1 MKFPRRAFVHLAVGA
16 AALPAVPRIARAQA
30 YPSRPVRI
38 VVGFPAGGA
47 TDIQARLMGEWLTE
61 RLGQQFIVENKPGAS
76 GNIGTETVAKAP
88 ADGYTLL
95 QVVTPHAI
103 NAALYTNLSFDFIR
117 DIAPVIYAARLAYVV
132 VVNPSVP
139 ATTIPELI
147 AYAKANPG
155 KINYGSAGQGTPQ
168 NIACELFKMMTGVN
182 LVHVPYKGGAPAVAD
197 LIAGHVQVIFAPV
210 SESIQQIKAGKLRA
224 LAVTTATRLDV
235 LPDVP
240 TIADFVPGYEASG
253 FAGIGVP
260 RNTPA
265 EIIDM
270 LNKEINAGLADTK
283 IKARIVELGGT
294 VLGGTPAEFGEDHL
308 GGHRKVGE
316 GDQVRGHQGRIGPVA
331 TGFQILSLSRARTA
345 PCPDHAAKSEIK
357 GLKPDNRGGEWASTG
372 VRDTWRLSLTEWK
385 RCAIV

>member
-1 MKFPRRAFVHLAVGA
+1 MTFRRRGFMHLAVGA

-95 QVVTPHAI
+95 QVVTPSAI
-103 NAALYTNLSFDFIR
+103 NASIYTNLSFDFIR
-117 DIAPVIYAARLAYVV
+117 DIAPVVYVARLAYVV

-139 ATTIPELI
+139 VTTIPELI

-210 SESIQQIKAGKLRA
+210 SESIQQVKAGKLRA
-224 LAVTTATRLDV
+224 LAVTTASRLDV

-240 TIADFVPGYEASG
+240 TVGDFVAGYEASG

-260 RNTPA
+260 RNTPP
-265 EIIDM
+265 EIIAL
-270 LNKEINAGLADTK
+270 LNKEINAGIADPK

-294 VLGGTPAEFGEDHL
+294 VVGGTPAEFAKLIAD
-308 GGHRKVGE
+308 
-316 GDQVRGHQGRIGPVA
+316 A
-331 TGFQILSLSRARTA
+331 TDKWAGVIKFAGV
-345 PCPDHAAKSEIK
+345 KSE
-357 GLKPDNRGGEWASTG
+357 
-372 VRDTWRLSLTEWK
+372 
-385 RCAIV
+385 